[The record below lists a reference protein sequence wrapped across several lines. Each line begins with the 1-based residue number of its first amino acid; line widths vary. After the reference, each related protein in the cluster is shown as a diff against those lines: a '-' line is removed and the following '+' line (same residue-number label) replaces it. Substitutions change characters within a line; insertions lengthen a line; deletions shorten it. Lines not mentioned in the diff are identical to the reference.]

1 MTKMQLDHLRTFV
14 EVVRQGSFAGAA
26 RALNLDPSKVTRAVA
41 ALEGELGVR
50 LLQRSTR
57 QLALTA
63 GGEAYLAQV
72 APLLTELDL
81 ATEQLR
87 AGSGELRGRVR
98 LTASVAFGQTVL
110 VPLLPQWHRLHPGLE
125 LELLLTD
132 AVTDLVTQRV
142 DIALRLGPAVDSSL
156 IGQRLCSVRFRVV
169 ASPGY
174 LQQHGRPRLPADL
187 AGCVCLRFA
196 LPGFRS
202 AWQFRAGEGGAV
214 QEVPVQGWLVAS
226 TALALR
232 QAALDGLGPAL
243 LADWLVDA
251 DLQAGRLV
259 DLFPALE
266 ATATRFDSAVWLL
279 YTARE
284 PQLPQRVRAVLALL
298 RERLAT
304 PAGG

>member
-1 MTKMQLDHLRTFV
+1 MNLEHLRTFV

-41 ALEGELGVR
+41 GLEGELGVR

-57 QLALTA
+57 QLALTE

-72 APLLTELDL
+72 SPLLTELDL

-87 AGSGELRGRVR
+87 AGSGQLRGLVR

-110 VPLLPQWHRLHPGLE
+110 VPLLPRLHQQHPGLE
-125 LELLLTD
+125 LELLLSD
-132 AVTDLVTQRV
+132 AVVDLVTQRV

-156 IGQRLCSVRFRVV
+156 IGQRLRSVRFRVV
-169 ASPGY
+169 ASPAY
-174 LQQHGRPRLPADL
+174 LKRQGRPRRPADL
-187 AGCVCLRFA
+187 ANCACLRFA
-196 LPGFRS
+196 LPGYRTQ
-202 AWQFRAGEGGAV
+202 WRFRAEPEATV
-214 QEVPVQGWLVAS
+214 EEVPITGWLVAS

-232 QAALDGLGPAL
+232 QAALDHLGPAL

-251 DLQAGRLV
+251 DLREGRLV
-259 DLFPALE
+259 DLFPKLE
-266 ATATRFDSAVWLL
+266 ATATQFDSAVWLL
-279 YTARE
+279 YAARE

-298 RERLAT
+298 RERL
-304 PAGG
+304 GS